1 MRISLSVSFLK
12 FLLLILAY
20 VWGLILGE
28 GVLETL
34 ILKNSQKYY
43 LVGTH
48 RVLSFARRMSLI
60 NSFLSSLPLF
70 YLSFFKMSSIVRKKI
85 VSIQRWVVRRGEKES
100 GLGELGKYLQIKV
113 GKEVGYKKNVE
124 LFNKALLVKWKWDL
138 FKENNGC
145 FWSEALKS

>member
-100 GLGELGKYLQIKV
+100 GLGELGKYLQTKV
-113 GKEVGYKKNVE
+113 GKEVGYKKMWNC
-124 LFNKALLVKWKWDL
+124 LIRPYLSS
-138 FKENNGC
+138 G
-145 FWSEALKS
+145 SGISLKRIMGVFGVRP